1 MIKFDRKALLW
12 GVLLIFLIFFL
23 SLLSLSQGPTF
34 LPLDTI
40 ISSLYSQANTS
51 TNIIIQEI
59 RLPRTLLSIMIGA
72 ALGLSGAALQGYLR
86 NPLAEPGIIGVSGC
100 AALGAVI
107 VFYSGLT
114 SIISIALPLGG
125 MAGAAISVLLL
136 GLLAGYKSSVM
147 TIILAGVAI
156 TSLAGSL
163 TSLVLSLAP
172 NPFATFE
179 IFFWLLGSLADRSFE
194 HVKLIIFPL
203 VIGIG
208 LLLTTGRALD
218 ALTLGEDVA
227 SSLGFNLQRI
237 KWTIVIGIS
246 LAVGVAVSVSGIIG
260 FVGLVVPHL
269 LRPIA
274 DFRPGILLPLSML
287 GGINLTLAADILV
300 RVISQGPELKLGVV
314 TALIGSPFFL
324 YLVIKSRS
332 KLQ

>member
-12 GVLLIFLIFFL
+12 SVLLIFLIFFL

-179 IFFWLLGSLADRSFE
+179 IFFWLLGALADRSFE
-194 HVKLIIFPL
+194 HVKLIVFPL

-246 LAVGVAVSVSGIIG
+246 LAVGVAVSISGIIG

-314 TALIGSPFFL
+314 TALIGAPFFL

>member
-12 GVLLIFLIFFL
+12 SVLLIFLIFFL

-125 MAGAAISVLLL
+125 MAGAAVSVLLL

-246 LAVGVAVSVSGIIG
+246 LAVGVAVSISGIIG

-314 TALIGSPFFL
+314 TALIGAPFFL

>member
-12 GVLLIFLIFFL
+12 SVLLIFLIFFL

-194 HVKLIIFPL
+194 HVKLIVFPL

-300 RVISQGPELKLGVV
+300 RVVSQGPELKLGIV

>member
-194 HVKLIIFPL
+194 HVKLIVFPL

>member
-1 MIKFDRKALLW
+1 MHW
-12 GVLLIFLIFFL
+12 
-23 SLLSLSQGPTF
+23 
-34 LPLDTI
+34 
-40 ISSLYSQANTS
+40 Y
-51 TNIIIQEI
+51 
-59 RLPRTLLSIMIGA
+59 
-72 ALGLSGAALQGYLR
+72 
-86 NPLAEPGIIGVSGC
+86 
-100 AALGAVI
+100 
-107 VFYSGLT
+107 
-114 SIISIALPLGG
+114 
-125 MAGAAISVLLL
+125 
-136 GLLAGYKSSVM
+136 
-147 TIILAGVAI
+147 
-156 TSLAGSL
+156 
-163 TSLVLSLAP
+163 
-172 NPFATFE
+172 
-179 IFFWLLGSLADRSFE
+179 
-194 HVKLIIFPL
+194 VKLIIFPL

>member
-1 MIKFDRKALLW
+1 MIKFDRKVLIW
-12 GVLLIFLIFFL
+12 TVLLIFLILFL

-34 LPLDTI
+34 LPLETI
-40 ISSLYSQANTS
+40 ISSLYSEANTS

-100 AALGAVI
+100 AALGSVI

-114 SIISIALPLGG
+114 GIISIALPLGG

-194 HVKLIIFPL
+194 HVQLIIFPL
-203 VIGIG
+203 IVGIG

-274 DFRPGILLPLSML
+274 DFRPGVLLPLSML

>member
-12 GVLLIFLIFFL
+12 SVLLIFLIFFL

-86 NPLAEPGIIGVSGC
+86 TPLAEPGIIGVSGC

-246 LAVGVAVSVSGIIG
+246 LAVGVAVSISGIIG

-287 GGINLTLAADILV
+287 GGISLTLAADILV

-314 TALIGSPFFL
+314 TALIGAPFFL

>member
-12 GVLLIFLIFFL
+12 SVLLIFLIFFL

-194 HVKLIIFPL
+194 HVKLIVFPL
-203 VIGIG
+203 FIGIG

-246 LAVGVAVSVSGIIG
+246 LAVGVAVSISGIIG

-314 TALIGSPFFL
+314 TALIGAPFFL

>member
-12 GVLLIFLIFFL
+12 SVLLIFLIFFL

-194 HVKLIIFPL
+194 HVKLIVFPL

-246 LAVGVAVSVSGIIG
+246 LAVGVAVSISGIIG

>member
-12 GVLLIFLIFFL
+12 SVLLIFLIFFL

-287 GGINLTLAADILV
+287 GGINLTLAADIIV

>member
-1 MIKFDRKALLW
+1 MIKFDRKVLIW
-12 GVLLIFLIFFL
+12 TVLLIFLILFL

-34 LPLDTI
+34 LPLETI
-40 ISSLYSQANTS
+40 ISSLYSEANTS

-100 AALGAVI
+100 AALGSVI

-114 SIISIALPLGG
+114 GIISIALPLGG

-194 HVKLIIFPL
+194 HVQLIVFPL
-203 VIGIG
+203 IVGIG

-274 DFRPGILLPLSML
+274 DFRPGVLLPLSML

>member
-1 MIKFDRKALLW
+1 
-12 GVLLIFLIFFL
+12 
-23 SLLSLSQGPTF
+23 
-34 LPLDTI
+34 
-40 ISSLYSQANTS
+40 
-51 TNIIIQEI
+51 
-59 RLPRTLLSIMIGA
+59 
-72 ALGLSGAALQGYLR
+72 
-86 NPLAEPGIIGVSGC
+86 
-100 AALGAVI
+100 
-107 VFYSGLT
+107 
-114 SIISIALPLGG
+114 

-194 HVKLIIFPL
+194 HVKLIFFPL

-274 DFRPGILLPLSML
+274 DFRPGVLLPLSML

-314 TALIGSPFFL
+314 TALIGSPFFPVSYTHL
-324 YLVIKSRS
+324 TLPTKA
-332 KLQ
+332 

>member
-12 GVLLIFLIFFL
+12 SVLLIFLIFFL

-125 MAGAAISVLLL
+125 MAGAAVSVLLL

>member
-12 GVLLIFLIFFL
+12 SVLLIFLIFFL

-72 ALGLSGAALQGYLR
+72 ALGISGAALQGYLR

>member
-1 MIKFDRKALLW
+1 MIKFDRKVLIW
-12 GVLLIFLIFFL
+12 TVLLIFLILFL

-34 LPLDTI
+34 LPLESI
-40 ISSLYSQANTS
+40 ISSLYSEANTS

-100 AALGAVI
+100 AALGSVI

-114 SIISIALPLGG
+114 GIISIALPLGG

-136 GLLAGYKSSVM
+136 GLLAGYNSSVM

-194 HVKLIIFPL
+194 HVQLIVFPL
-203 VIGIG
+203 IVGIG

-274 DFRPGILLPLSML
+274 DFRPGVLLPLSML

>member
-12 GVLLIFLIFFL
+12 SVLLIFLIFFL

-125 MAGAAISVLLL
+125 MAGEAISVLLL

-194 HVKLIIFPL
+194 HVKLIVFPL
-203 VIGIG
+203 LIGIG

-246 LAVGVAVSVSGIIG
+246 LAVGVAVSISGIIG

-314 TALIGSPFFL
+314 TALIGAPFFL

>member
-12 GVLLIFLIFFL
+12 SVLLIFLIFFL

-147 TIILAGVAI
+147 TIILAGGAI

-194 HVKLIIFPL
+194 HVKLIVFPL

-246 LAVGVAVSVSGIIG
+246 LAVGVAVSISGIIG

>member
-12 GVLLIFLIFFL
+12 SVLLIFLIFFL

-246 LAVGVAVSVSGIIG
+246 LAVGVAVSVSGIVG

-314 TALIGSPFFL
+314 TALIGAPFFL

>member
-12 GVLLIFLIFFL
+12 SVLLIFLIFFL

>member
-12 GVLLIFLIFFL
+12 SVLLIFLIFFL

-114 SIISIALPLGG
+114 SLISIALPLGG

-314 TALIGSPFFL
+314 TALIGAPFFL

>member
-12 GVLLIFLIFFL
+12 SVLLIFLIFFL

-51 TNIIIQEI
+51 TNIFIQEI
-59 RLPRTLLSIMIGA
+59 RLPRPLLSIMIGA

-246 LAVGVAVSVSGIIG
+246 LAVGVAVSISGIIG

>member
-12 GVLLIFLIFFL
+12 SVLLIFLIFFL

-179 IFFWLLGSLADRSFE
+179 IFFWLLFLF
-194 HVKLIIFPL
+194 
-203 VIGIG
+203 
-208 LLLTTGRALD
+208 
-218 ALTLGEDVA
+218 
-227 SSLGFNLQRI
+227 
-237 KWTIVIGIS
+237 
-246 LAVGVAVSVSGIIG
+246 
-260 FVGLVVPHL
+260 HL
-269 LRPIA
+269 L
-274 DFRPGILLPLSML
+274 
-287 GGINLTLAADILV
+287 
-300 RVISQGPELKLGVV
+300 KL
-314 TALIGSPFFL
+314 
-324 YLVIKSRS
+324 
-332 KLQ
+332 

>member
-1 MIKFDRKALLW
+1 MIKFDRKVLIW
-12 GVLLIFLIFFL
+12 TVLLIFLILFL

-34 LPLDTI
+34 LPLETI
-40 ISSLYSQANTS
+40 VSSLYSEANTS

-100 AALGAVI
+100 AALGSVI

-114 SIISIALPLGG
+114 GIISIALPLGG

-163 TSLVLSLAP
+163 TSLVLSIAP

-194 HVKLIIFPL
+194 HVQLIVFPL
-203 VIGIG
+203 IVGIV

-274 DFRPGILLPLSML
+274 DFRPGVLLPLSML

>member
-12 GVLLIFLIFFL
+12 SVLLIFLIFFL

-72 ALGLSGAALQGYLR
+72 ALGISGAALQGYLR

-194 HVKLIIFPL
+194 HVKLIVFPL

-287 GGINLTLAADILV
+287 GGISLTLAADILV

>member
-12 GVLLIFLIFFL
+12 SVLLIFLIFVL

-194 HVKLIIFPL
+194 HVKLIVFPL

-300 RVISQGPELKLGVV
+300 RVISQGPELKLGIV

>member
-1 MIKFDRKALLW
+1 
-12 GVLLIFLIFFL
+12 
-23 SLLSLSQGPTF
+23 
-34 LPLDTI
+34 
-40 ISSLYSQANTS
+40 
-51 TNIIIQEI
+51 
-59 RLPRTLLSIMIGA
+59 MIGA

-194 HVKLIIFPL
+194 HVKLIVFPL

-314 TALIGSPFFL
+314 TALIGAPFFL

>member
-12 GVLLIFLIFFL
+12 SVLLIFLIFFL

-194 HVKLIIFPL
+194 HVKLIVFPL

>member
-1 MIKFDRKALLW
+1 MIKFDRKALVW
-12 GVLLIFLIFFL
+12 SVLLIFLIFFL

-86 NPLAEPGIIGVSGC
+86 NPLAEHGIIGVSGC

-194 HVKLIIFPL
+194 HVKLIVFPL

-287 GGINLTLAADILV
+287 GGISLTLAADILV

>member
-12 GVLLIFLIFFL
+12 SVLLIFLIFFL

-125 MAGAAISVLLL
+125 MAGAAVSVLLL

-194 HVKLIIFPL
+194 HVKLIVFPL

-246 LAVGVAVSVSGIIG
+246 LAGGVAVSISGIIG

-287 GGINLTLAADILV
+287 GGINLTLPADILV

-314 TALIGSPFFL
+314 TALIGAPFFL

>member
-208 LLLTTGRALD
+208 LLLTTRRALD

>member
-1 MIKFDRKALLW
+1 MIKFDRKVLIW
-12 GVLLIFLIFFL
+12 TVLLIFLILFL

-34 LPLDTI
+34 LPLETI
-40 ISSLYSQANTS
+40 ISSLYSEANTS

-100 AALGAVI
+100 AALGSVI

-114 SIISIALPLGG
+114 GIISIALPLGG

-194 HVKLIIFPL
+194 HVQLIVLPL
-203 VIGIG
+203 IVGIG

-274 DFRPGILLPLSML
+274 DFRPGVLLPLSML
-287 GGINLTLAADILV
+287 GGISLTLAADILV

>member
-12 GVLLIFLIFFL
+12 SVLLIFLIFFL

-40 ISSLYSQANTS
+40 ISSLYSQANTP

-194 HVKLIIFPL
+194 HVKLIVFPL

-246 LAVGVAVSVSGIIG
+246 LAVGVAVSISGIIG

-314 TALIGSPFFL
+314 TALIGAPFFL

>member
-12 GVLLIFLIFFL
+12 SVLLIFLIFFL

-314 TALIGSPFFL
+314 TALIGAPFFL

>member
-1 MIKFDRKALLW
+1 MIKFDRKVLIW
-12 GVLLIFLIFFL
+12 TVLLIFLILFL

-34 LPLDTI
+34 LPLETI
-40 ISSLYSQANTS
+40 ISSLYSEANTS

-100 AALGAVI
+100 AALGSVI

-114 SIISIALPLGG
+114 GIISIALPLGG

-136 GLLAGYKSSVM
+136 GLLAGYNSSVM

-194 HVKLIIFPL
+194 HVQLIVFPL
-203 VIGIG
+203 IVGIG

-274 DFRPGILLPLSML
+274 DFRPGVLLPLSML

>member
-1 MIKFDRKALLW
+1 MIKFDRKVLIW
-12 GVLLIFLIFFL
+12 TVLLIFLILFL

-34 LPLDTI
+34 LPLETI
-40 ISSLYSQANTS
+40 VSSLYSEANTS

-100 AALGAVI
+100 AALGSVI

-114 SIISIALPLGG
+114 GIISIALPLGG

-163 TSLVLSLAP
+163 TSLVLSIAP

-194 HVKLIIFPL
+194 HVRLIAFPL
-203 VIGIG
+203 IVGIV

-274 DFRPGILLPLSML
+274 DFRPGVLLPLSML

>member
-12 GVLLIFLIFFL
+12 SVLLIFLIFFL

-194 HVKLIIFPL
+194 HVKLIVFPL

-287 GGINLTLAADILV
+287 GGISLTLAADILV

>member
-12 GVLLIFLIFFL
+12 SVLLIFLIFFL

-194 HVKLIIFPL
+194 HVKLIVFPL
-203 VIGIG
+203 LIGIG

-246 LAVGVAVSVSGIIG
+246 LAVGVAVSISGIIG

-314 TALIGSPFFL
+314 TALIGAPFFL

>member
-12 GVLLIFLIFFL
+12 SVLLIFLIFFL
-23 SLLSLSQGPTF
+23 SLMSLSQGPTF

-114 SIISIALPLGG
+114 SIISIALHLGG

-246 LAVGVAVSVSGIIG
+246 LAVGVAVSISGIIG

-314 TALIGSPFFL
+314 TALIGAPFFL

>member
-12 GVLLIFLIFFL
+12 SVLLIFLIFFL

-72 ALGLSGAALQGYLR
+72 ALGISGAALQGYLR

-100 AALGAVI
+100 AALGSVI

-114 SIISIALPLGG
+114 GIISIALPLGG

-246 LAVGVAVSVSGIIG
+246 LAVGVAVSISGIIG

-287 GGINLTLAADILV
+287 GGISLTLAADILV

-314 TALIGSPFFL
+314 TALIGAPFFL